1 MAGMLT
7 SNVALKEWAVVV
19 EALGQGQQI
28 LLIRKGG
35 IRDPQGAFHLEH
47 REFFLYPTLEHQNEE
62 AVRPE
67 FQQRYKGSLSGAKE
81 AREVQLKI
89 YGGVSYV
96 GQIRDPKQL
105 EGLERYH
112 IWTPEFFEKRLQ
124 YRPVA
129 PTVVVVLRA
138 YRLPKI
144 IPHPVQPEYIGCKS
158 WVELSESLP
167 VEGAQP
173 VMDNQRFRAALV
185 EISSRLG

>member
-1 MAGMLT
+1 M
-7 SNVALKEWAVVV
+7 ALKEWAVVV

-35 IRDPQGAFHLEH
+35 IQDPQGAFHLEH

-67 FQQRYKGSLSGAKE
+67 FRQRFKESLAAPKE
-81 AREVQLKI
+81 SKAVSLGV

-105 EGLERYH
+105 EDLERYH

-124 YRPVA
+124 YRPAA

-173 VMDNQRFRAALV
+173 VVDNQRFRTALV